1 VHIADNE
8 YDHGPIIL
16 QRAVAVLEDDDA
28 NALARRVFESE
39 KEALPEALQLY
50 ADGKLEILE
59 GRRVRVATTVQT
71 ALKDSS

>member
-16 QRAVAVLEDDDA
+16 QRPVAVLEDDDA
-28 NALARRVFESE
+28 DALARRVFESE

-50 ADGKLEILE
+50 ADGRLEVME
-59 GRRVRVATTVQT
+59 GKRVRVVATVQT
-71 ALKDSS
+71 TLKDSS

>member
-50 ADGKLEILE
+50 ADGRLEILE
-59 GRRVRVATTVQT
+59 GRRIRVAATVQT